1 MLVPEVERVPKG
13 QYKRMAQAYW
23 ERQKENQVSYNQQ
36 GAVEDSRTG
45 SVRGYRKKENL
56 KACCVIGK

>member
-1 MLVPEVERVPKG
+1 
-13 QYKRMAQAYW
+13 MAQAYW
-23 ERQKENQVSYNQQ
+23 EGQKENQVSYNQQ

-56 KACCVIGK
+56 KACCVIGKWEIAEDNL